1 MVIAS
6 TTSQK
11 CGFACLLA
19 IAALTR
25 EWREDSAWIWPDSC
39 FLMQTKFRSEGA
51 TASFNIPLVLVS
63 YNMQWLPV
71 GGQETQYGLSILSSL
86 LDFPLSKVYLKSRKR
101 QEYDRH
107 KNQIKCNKMI
117 LWFLREL
124 HIRIYGWKS
133 KLYNKTLD
141 GVHFGRCRLGFFC
154 TKKRILKNMSPS

>member
-1 MVIAS
+1 
-6 TTSQK
+6 
-11 CGFACLLA
+11 
-19 IAALTR
+19 
-25 EWREDSAWIWPDSC
+25 
-39 FLMQTKFRSEGA
+39 MQTKFRSEGA

-133 KLYNKTLD
+133 KLYYETLY
-141 GVHFGRCRLGFFC
+141 GVHFGRWRLGFSYG
-154 TKKRILKNMSPS
+154 KNEYLSITVATSLIIALLFSWSFDSKPEYF

>member
-107 KNQIKCNKMI
+107 TKIKSSVTR
-117 LWFLREL
+117 WF
-124 HIRIYGWKS
+124 YGFYVS
-133 KLYNKTLD
+133 CTLEYMD
-141 GVHFGRCRLGFFC
+141 GSQNFT
-154 TKKRILKNMSPS
+154 TKHWMEYSFW